1 MELKLK
7 NYREILENTIKEN
20 GENIAYKYKKDRN
33 PKSLEIVEKTYN
45 EFGQDIKRLG
55 TALLY
60 LGLEGK
66 NISVI
71 SDNRYEWCVTYLAA
85 TTSNMTIVPLDKAL
99 PENEIESLI
108 LRSKAEAVV
117 FEKKYEEIF
126 LRIKANNDTHL
137 KYLICMDDTEHTKEI
152 ATFEQIL
159 EKGQQLIENGDNS
172 YDKIVVPEEKIS
184 IMLFTSGTTNAPKAV
199 MLTQKNI
206 CSNLAAIKEYV
217 KINNTDVFLSFL
229 PLHHTFESTATF
241 LFSLYNGSTVA
252 FCDGLKHIS
261 RNLQE
266 YKVTVLI
273 TVPLIL
279 ENMYKRL
286 LRALNNNGKKDIVE
300 KLERIS
306 KEKEP
311 VDETIRDLIS
321 DEVSALLGNNLRLVI
336 YGAAPMNKDTIL
348 GYKNLKIEL
357 SQAYGLTET
366 SPIVSIESDTDK
378 KVGSI
383 GKPLSNLEV
392 KIANADKDGIG
403 EITVKGPN
411 VMKGYFKNEEATKK
425 VLTEDGWFST
435 GDYGYF
441 DEDGFLFITGRK
453 NDVIVLKNGKNVY
466 PQELE
471 FLINKISYVEE
482 SIVYSRDKD
491 ETDTML
497 CAKIVY
503 NKDLI
508 KEFLGDKNEEEYRQE
523 VWKKIKE
530 INETLPIYKHI
541 KDITITTE
549 PLNRTT
555 TQKIK
560 RFQEIKKMENN
571 D

>member
-7 NYREILENTIKEN
+7 NYKEILENTIKEN

-33 PKSLEIVEKTYN
+33 PKSLEIVKKTYN

-425 VLTEDGWFST
+425 VLTEEGWFST

>member
-7 NYREILENTIKEN
+7 NYKEILENTIKEN

-33 PKSLEIVEKTYN
+33 PKSLEIVKKTYN

-425 VLTEDGWFST
+425 VLTEEGWFST

-482 SIVYSRDKD
+482 SIVYSRGKD

>member
-7 NYREILENTIKEN
+7 NYKEILENTIKEN

-33 PKSLEIVEKTYN
+33 PKSLEIVKKTYN

-482 SIVYSRDKD
+482 SIVYSRGKD

>member
-7 NYREILENTIKEN
+7 NYKEILENTIKEN

-33 PKSLEIVEKTYN
+33 PKSLEIVKKTYN

-279 ENMYKRL
+279 ENIYKRL

-425 VLTEDGWFST
+425 VLTEEGWFST